1 MTGRILLT
9 AMAADLRRRLAQAL
23 EAGYFEVAEASR
35 GGTPTKGIDL
45 VIADAGPHGLRLCRA
60 LKADPSAQHLPVVMI
75 APRQARAAR
84 LAGLGA
90 GADDILSPEI
100 EAEELSAR
108 LRRLLRSK
116 AMLDA
121 LRLREETA
129 LELEL
134 PAPPGGWAGRWTEE
148 PEPAG
153 RLLVVGPAAE
163 ARARE
168 LSRALGAPAEAAD
181 AAGGLAAAERG
192 APELILL
199 EIGGAAEA
207 TLRLIAHLRAR
218 PALRETGI
226 VAVLE
231 EAALSATAPAL
242 DLGAADVAP
251 APPDPAELA
260 ARLRAELR
268 RRRRGEA
275 LRAALRDGLML
286 AAQDP
291 LTGLYN
297 RRYAE
302 PHLARLIAGCAEARR
317 PLAVL
322 MLDLDRFK
330 EINDRLGH
338 AAGDSVLKGV
348 AARLRAETRAADLV
362 ARLGGEEFCIA
373 LPGATRPEAEAAAE
387 RLRAALA
394 ATPYVTQAGPVAA
407 TASLGVAMAEP
418 EPDPA
423 PSGGV
428 GLAAPAG
435 FAEPTPAFGRAPLGA
450 PALDAAA
457 RAAALLASA
466 DSALYASKAGGR
478 NRVTMAAA

>member
-9 AMAADLRRRLAQAL
+9 AMAEDLRRRLARAL

-35 GGTPTKGIDL
+35 GGAPTRGIDL
-45 VIADAGPHGLRLCRA
+45 VIADAGPRGLGLCRA

-75 APRQARAAR
+75 APRPARAAR

-90 GADDILSPEI
+90 GADDILAPEI
-100 EAEELSAR
+100 EADELSAR

-134 PAPPGGWAGRWTEE
+134 PPPPGGWAGRWTEE

-153 RLLVVGPAAE
+153 RLLVVGPAAGL
-163 ARARE
+163 RARE
-168 LSRALGAPAEAAD
+168 LSRALGTPAEAAG
-181 AAGGLAAAERG
+181 AAEGLAAAERR

-231 EAALSATAPAL
+231 ETALSATAPAL

-302 PHLARLIAGCAEARR
+302 PHLARLIAGCSEARR

-394 ATPYVTQAGPVAA
+394 ATPYVTPAGPVAA

-418 EPDPA
+418 APEPEPA
-423 PSGGV
+423 RSGGV
-428 GLAAPAG
+428 CVAAPAG
-435 FAEPTPAFGRAPLGA
+435 FAEPAPALGRAP
-450 PALDAAA
+450 PLDAA
-457 RAAALLASA
+457 RAAALLADA